1 MDISKLYFKITSF
14 FSIGILS
21 VLIDFLVY
29 IGLSKILFDVIIA
42 KAIGFICG
50 TLFSFFANKKF
61 TFNANFSY
69 FTLLKYFL
77 LYILTLN
84 LNIFFNH
91 FFLNTFDKM
100 IYSVQVSFFLTSGIC
115 AFINF
120 VGLNY
125 FIFYKKS
132 Q

>member
-1 MDISKLYFKITSF
+1 MDISKLYFKIPSF

-42 KAIGFICG
+42 KALGFICG

-69 FTLLKYFL
+69 FALLKYFI
-77 LYILTLN
+77 LYMLTLN

-91 FFLNTFDKM
+91 FFLNAFDKM

-132 Q
+132 M

>member
-1 MDISKLYFKITSF
+1 MRIQKLYFRITSF

-21 VLIDFLVY
+21 VIIDYLVY
-29 IGLSKILFDVIIA
+29 IGLSSFSSNLLIT
-42 KAIGFICG
+42 KALGFICG
-50 TLFSFFANKKF
+50 TFFSFFGNKKF
-61 TFNANFSY
+61 TFNANFSF
-69 FTLLKYFL
+69 FTLFKYFL

-91 FFLNTFDKM
+91 FLLNTFNKM
-100 IYSVQVSFFLTSGIC
+100 IYSVQISFFLTSGLC
-115 AFINF
+115 ASINF